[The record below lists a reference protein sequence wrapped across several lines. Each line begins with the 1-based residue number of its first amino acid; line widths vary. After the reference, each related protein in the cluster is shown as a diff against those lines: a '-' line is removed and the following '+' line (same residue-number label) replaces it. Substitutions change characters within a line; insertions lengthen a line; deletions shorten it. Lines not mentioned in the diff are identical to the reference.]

1 MAAGTRQLTYFTSS
15 PLIIEAGPTLS
26 YLKSWLLLPL
36 LIDGHAEGAS
46 KSSDF
51 LRNYYFDPMDP
62 DVANRIIS
70 LTSQ

>member
-51 LRNYYFDPMDP
+51 LRNYYLDP